1 MLDYTKIID
10 ESKFLDLPLVETPPV
25 ITINDRIICHLN
37 SFVTLNGLPK
47 SRKTT
52 FMQFFIAS
60 ALTGSNMFGIKVNI
74 LPTDNVLLIDTEQ
87 SLFDF
92 TRQIKALKYL
102 IKSNKLPTNFEA
114 YLFRQFDPDIILNS
128 MYILIKEKQP
138 KIIFLD
144 NLTELVLNF
153 NDPVESKKI
162 VQFLKK
168 ITAEFNCVIVALLHL
183 GKGNLQSL
191 GNLGSYTDRGA
202 SSVLK
207 VVADKDTGTSTLES
221 VLLRSDGHFD
231 PITIGYDKELN
242 QYVLMNSVNVE
253 KPKKFDLG
261 NMTIDDHKAK
271 VNLIF
276 ERYTDIQYSQLVEEL
291 KIMYGVGNNIV
302 KQKIIPYLQ
311 SIKIIK
317 AQSKGIYIKLII

>member
-1 MLDYTKIID
+1 MID
-10 ESKFLDLPLVETPPV
+10 LKKLIEDSKYLDLPLVESQPV
-25 ITINDRIICHLN
+25 ITINNRVIAHNN
-37 SFVTLNGLPK
+37 SFITINGLPK

-52 FMQFFIAS
+52 YMQFFIAS
-60 ALTGSNMFGIKVNI
+60 ALTGGNMFGIKVNI
-74 LPTDNVLLIDTEQ
+74 NVNDLVLLIDTEQ
-87 SLFDF
+87 SLYDF
-92 TRQIKALKYL
+92 TRQIKTLKHL
-102 IKSNKLPTNFEA
+102 INSNSLPSNFEA
-114 YLFRQFDPDIILNS
+114 YLFRQFDPDIVLNS
-128 MYILIKEKQP
+128 MYVLIKEKQP
-138 KIIFLD
+138 RLIFLD

-168 ITAEFNCVIVALLHL
+168 ITTEFNCVIVALLHL

-207 VVADKDTGTSTLES
+207 VVADKDTGTSTLEAS
-221 VLLRSDGHFD
+221 MLRSDYHFD
-231 PITIGYDKELN
+231 PITITYDTELK
-242 QYVLMNSVNVE
+242 QYVLVGTSPVE
-253 KPKKFDLG
+253 KNKKFDLA
-261 NMTIDDHKAK
+261 NITVDEHKAK

-291 KIMYGVGNNIV
+291 KIMYGVGNNII

-317 AQSKGIYIKLII
+317 AQSKGIYIKLTL

>member
-1 MLDYTKIID
+1 MIDLKKIID
-10 ESKFLDLPLVETPPV
+10 DSKFLDLPLVESPPV
-25 ITINDRIICHLN
+25 ITISDRIIAHNN
-37 SFVTLNGLPK
+37 SFITLNGLPK

-60 ALTGSNMFGIKVNI
+60 ALTGSNIFGIKVNVSPSE
-74 LPTDNVLLIDTEQ
+74 LVLLIDTEQ
-87 SLFDF
+87 SLYDF
-92 TRQIKALKYL
+92 TRQTKTLKNL
-102 IKSNKLPTNFEA
+102 IHSKTLPSNFEA
-114 YLFRQFDPDIILNS
+114 YLFRQYDPDIVLNS
-128 MYILIKEKQP
+128 MYLLIKERLP
-138 KIIFLD
+138 KLIFLD

-168 ITAEFNCVIVALLHL
+168 ITTEFNCVIVALLHL

-207 VVADKDTGTSTLES
+207 VVADKDTGTSTLEAT
-221 VLLRSDGHFD
+221 LLRSDYHFD
-231 PITIGYDKELN
+231 PITIGFNTELKEYELIGT
-242 QYVLMNSVNVE
+242 SPVE
-253 KPKKFDLG
+253 KNKKFDLA
-261 NMTIDDHKAK
+261 NITVDEHKAK